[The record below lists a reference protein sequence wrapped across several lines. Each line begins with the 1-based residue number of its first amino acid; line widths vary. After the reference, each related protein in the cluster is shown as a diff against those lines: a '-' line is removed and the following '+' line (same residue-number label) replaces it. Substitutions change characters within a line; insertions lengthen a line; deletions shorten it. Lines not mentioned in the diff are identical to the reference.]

1 MPSVVE
7 LLLKEFD
14 TEMTGTRRALE
25 HAPEG
30 KYHWKPHPKSMELG
44 YLASLVATMP
54 GWLASM
60 VNEPKLDLAAGQKP
74 DPWNTRAELLK
85 TFEESVAAGRKAL
98 AATND
103 NHLLTT
109 RWKLM
114 LKDQVLSEDVRYDA
128 IRVGMLNH
136 LWHHRAQLG
145 IYTRLNEGKVVG
157 LYGPSAD
164 EPWGAKKE

>member
-1 MPSVVE
+1 MPSIVE

-14 TEMTGTRRALE
+14 TEMKGTQRALE
-25 HAPEG
+25 QAPEG
-30 KYHWKPHPKSMELG
+30 KYDWKPHPKSMELG

-54 GWLASM
+54 GWLVSM
-60 VNEPKLDLAAGQKP
+60 INEPSLDLAAGSRP
-74 DPWNTRAELLK
+74 DRWTTRAELLK
-85 TFEESVAAGRKAL
+85 QFEGARDAGRKAL

-103 NHLLTT
+103 THLLTT

-114 LKDQVLSEDVRYDA
+114 MKDQVLGDDLRYDA
-128 IRVGMLNH
+128 VRVGMLNH

-145 IYTRLNEGKVVG
+145 IYTRLNEGKVPG

-164 EPWGAKKE
+164 EPWGAKG